1 MKEKIN
7 NFFENCEKK
16 YEIIMFVAFFILF
29 GYVYNIGLKEY
40 IFPNQILII
49 GAFVI
54 AAILII
60 CANYQEYKR
69 KKIVNSKN
77 KYMCIILMILLVCV
91 TFRNGDLINKHF
103 GSPFYTIYAI
113 FLIFS
118 LSFSGRWYKCFKNVI
133 IIFTLEHIIATIFC
147 YAFPEIYLKYIL
159 PIFPESVKA
168 MLIGQHNAGEIAGI
182 TQHYSTNALY
192 LVVGFII
199 NFFEIDFSSKNKK
212 NIFYI
217 VMLTINFFA
226 LLLTGKR
233 VQVIFSVMIIL
244 MINLLNGNIN
254 FKKEKKKIFIISV
267 VLILF
272 FIILAIFIPNIITP
286 FKRTWE
292 GFRKGDMF
300 NSRKPLYSLAVKE
313 FKEHPFV
320 GIGWGNYKY
329 EYSQKVVEKEMDLM
343 DTHNIYLQ
351 LLCETGILGFIFF
364 MTLFTV
370 IFIKGLKEILN
381 KRNRTYMT
389 NLSRFIAFECYFL
402 IEGFFGN
409 TLYDIMIF
417 LPFSCLIGLMMN
429 YLIYKEKNIMIE
441 EKNEKID
448 N

>member
-1 MKEKIN
+1 MKEVIN
-7 NFFENCEKK
+7 IFFEICEKK
-16 YEIIMFVAFFILF
+16 YETIMFVAFFILF

-40 IFPNQILII
+40 IFPNQILIF
-49 GAFVI
+49 GAFII
-54 AAILII
+54 ASILIV

-77 KYMCIILMILLVCV
+77 KYMCIVVVILLFLI

-118 LSFSGRWYKCFKNVI
+118 LSFSDRWYKSFKNVI
-133 IIFTLEHIIATIFC
+133 VIFTLEHIVATIFC
-147 YAFPEIYLKYIL
+147 YAFPQIYLEYIL
-159 PIFPESVKA
+159 PIFPESARA
-168 MLIGQHNAGEIAGI
+168 MLLGQYNAGEIAGI

-199 NFFEIDFSSKNKK
+199 LFFEIDFSSKSKK

-217 VMLTINFFA
+217 VMLIVNFFA

-233 VQVIFSVMIIL
+233 VQVIFSIITIL
-244 MINLLNGNIN
+244 TINILNGNISL
-254 FKKEKKKIFIISV
+254 KRKKKKIFMISGI
-267 VLILF
+267 LIVF
-272 FIILAIFIPNIITP
+272 FIVLAIFVPNIITP

-292 GFRKGDMF
+292 GFQKGDMF
-300 NSRKPLYSLAVKE
+300 NSRKPLYELAISE
-313 FKEHPFV
+313 FREHPFI

-329 EYSQKVVEKEMDLM
+329 EYSQKVFEKEMDLM

-351 LLCETGILGFIFF
+351 LLCETGVLGFTFF
-364 MTLFTV
+364 MTLFTLTLV
-370 IFIKGLKEILN
+370 KGLKAILN
-381 KRNRTYMT
+381 KKNKYCVTI
-389 NLSRFIAFECYFL
+389 LSRFIAFECYFL

-441 EKNEKID
+441 EKFEK
-448 N
+448 